1 MYKLNAA
8 DFTYFSKIT
17 NLLCP
22 TGFLKIQMK
31 YIFSLDGI
39 SITPWSRKGLNGTV
53 LNRTFHSYNGGSYL
67 LINVF
72 KDGKFGLY
80 APATG
85 GMDMLG
91 MFK

>member
-1 MYKLNAA
+1 MV
-8 DFTYFSKIT
+8 
-17 NLLCP
+17 
-22 TGFLKIQMK
+22 
-31 YIFSLDGI
+31 
-39 SITPWSRKGLNGTV
+39 V
-53 LNRTFHSYNGGSYL
+53 LWIGHSTL
-67 LINVF
+67 IMEDHFIINVF

>member
-1 MYKLNAA
+1 
-8 DFTYFSKIT
+8 
-17 NLLCP
+17 
-22 TGFLKIQMK
+22 MK

-39 SITPWSRKGLNGTV
+39 SITPWSRKGLNGT
-53 LNRTFHSYNGGSYL
+53 GGSYL